1 MATTGPGYIAAP
13 ALFLGSA
20 PMIDDKTRRLAR
32 EADEEAQGS
41 LELVGWLILAGALI
55 LGPALVLMALGLL

>member
-1 MATTGPGYIAAP
+1 
-13 ALFLGSA
+13 
-20 PMIDDKTRRLAR
+20 MIDDKTRRLAR